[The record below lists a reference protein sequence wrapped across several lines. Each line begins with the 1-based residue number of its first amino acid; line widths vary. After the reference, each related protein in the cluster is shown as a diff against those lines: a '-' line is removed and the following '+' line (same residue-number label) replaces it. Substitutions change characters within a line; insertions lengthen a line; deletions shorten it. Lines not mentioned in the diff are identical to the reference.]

1 MELDEVCG
9 VSQPSSISPS
19 PTICQA
25 ANMSP
30 TSDPTPTKADAK
42 GETEHYEMEE
52 PSLAPELTDLQ
63 KEIVVV
69 AALSEEEYA
78 LAEKK
83 LVRKID
89 LRLLPTLFILLVLN
103 YLDRNAL
110 A

>member
-1 MELDEVCG
+1 
-9 VSQPSSISPS
+9 
-19 PTICQA
+19 
-25 ANMSP
+25 MSL
-30 TSDPTPTKADAK
+30 TSDPTLTKADAK

-63 KEIVVV
+63 KEIAIV

-89 LRLLPTLFILLVLN
+89 FRLLPTLFVLLVLN